1 MPGCTKYGT
10 LMENSLNVL
19 LNQEILSHFPL
30 GHVLR
35 GFRNDCS
42 RSLNMVCSAIAES
55 NHGTLFF
62 FSLCQS
68 ATLLPQVSPSLG
80 LLENSQPLWKVIM
93 RRWRRERGR
102 GSHKSNLVETPSR
115 SSPNRYV
122 PWLQRDLKLCIVSD
136 KTYLLF

>member
-1 MPGCTKYGT
+1 M
-10 LMENSLNVL
+10 
-19 LNQEILSHFPL
+19 
-30 GHVLR
+30 
-35 GFRNDCS
+35 
-42 RSLNMVCSAIAES
+42 A
-55 NHGTLFF
+55 LFF
-62 FSLCQS
+62 LFSLCQS
-68 ATLLPQVSPSLG
+68 ATLLPRVSLSLG